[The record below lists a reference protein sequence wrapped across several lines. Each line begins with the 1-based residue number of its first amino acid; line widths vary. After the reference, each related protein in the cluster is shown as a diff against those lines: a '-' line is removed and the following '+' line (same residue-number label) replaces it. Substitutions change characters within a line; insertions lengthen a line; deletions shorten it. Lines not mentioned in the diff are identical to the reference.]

1 MIAKE
6 TTLPIAKSSLL
17 YLVYFNIYILSTFY
31 GHTLFNPFRVTN
43 SRGVFF
49 LFIDLSL
56 LLQLFHIL

>member
-31 GHTLFNPFRVTN
+31 GHTLFNPYSDIRTITA
-43 SRGVFF
+43 RVFF
-49 LFIDLSL
+49 I
-56 LLQLFHIL
+56 